1 MRYDMRRYSYD
12 EILSILKKHEG
23 QSFCFTDA
31 DRERILSDP
40 EMTEQLS
47 TLQKYT
53 YIIGSEPIPTLTF
66 SAFSRFEL
74 DGDRSEYE
82 ALYFRHRHLL
92 AAFTILYWLYGRE
105 EDKKIL
111 EDTIWAIL
119 DEYTWSVSAHLKGT
133 GLTTLQEDGYM
144 IDLFAAETGEALAEM
159 ISLVGDKLTP
169 IVRMR
174 TERYIDERIL
184 KSATNPFWWNSGCT
198 NNWSAVCS
206 GSVSM
211 CAIYQEKNIE
221 RLAEILTFYID
232 VLQSNFYRG
241 FSDDGVCLE
250 GLSYWTYGFGYFTYF
265 ADLLKKRTGGE
276 IDLFLD
282 EPVKKIALFFG
293 KCFFPGGATVAF
305 SDGSAKGKYQPALA
319 AYYHTMYPEEFA
331 MPAPSLI
338 AMTYPQD
345 HCARFAL
352 ALRNF
357 VWASGKITTDGK
369 AIYGTYLFPS
379 AQWYL
384 TSTESGIGIAIK
396 GGNNDEPHNH
406 NDVGSFHIYKN
417 GVPLLVDIGAPLYD
431 KFYFSNKR
439 YENFAASSRSH
450 SVPIVNNALQNNGK
464 EYKAID
470 MTMDES
476 GIRMDIA
483 PAYNLAE
490 LSSLIRDV
498 RFEKASGVTT
508 LRDTFTFTETPSRIV
523 ERFPLNAEPVVSDG
537 IATITSDGESLSII
551 FDPTVFDAE
560 VSFERVHRHNNHVK
574 GETTDPEANY
584 RKVYLLDL
592 IVKEPQTITEVSVKI
607 Q

>member
-1 MRYDMRRYSYD
+1 MKKYSY
-12 EILSILKKHEG
+12 EQILEILKKHEG
-23 QSFCFTDA
+23 ENFYFTDT
-31 DRERILSDP
+31 DRERILQDS
-40 EMTEQLS
+40 EMKEQLS
-47 TLQKYT
+47 TLREYADT
-53 YIIGSEPIPTLTF
+53 IGSEPIPTLTF
-66 SAFSRFEL
+66 SSFSRFEL
-74 DGDRSEYE
+74 DGDRAEYE

-92 AAFTILYWLYGRE
+92 VAFSILYWLYGRE

-159 ISLVGDKLTP
+159 LSLVGDKLTP
-169 IVRMR
+169 IVKLR
-174 TERYIDERIL
+174 TERYIKERIL
-184 KSATNPFWWNSGCT
+184 KRATDAFWWNSGCT

-232 VLQSNFYRG
+232 VLQSHFYRG

-293 KCFFPGGATVAF
+293 KCFFPGGAIVAF

-338 AMTYPQD
+338 AMHYPQD

-352 ALRNF
+352 LLRNF

-384 TSTESGIGIAIK
+384 ASTESGVGIAIK
-396 GGNNDEPHNH
+396 GGNNAEPHNH

-431 KFYFSNKR
+431 KFYFSNRR

-450 SVPIVNNALQNNGK
+450 SVPIVNNSLQKDGK
-464 EYKAID
+464 QYCATNVLMEQ
-470 MTMDES
+470 S

-483 PAYNLAE
+483 EAYENENLQ
-490 LSSLIRDV
+490 SLVRDIRFD
-498 RFEKASGVTT
+498 RESGVTT
-508 LRDTFTFTETPSRIV
+508 LCDTFSFAQVPCRIV
-523 ERFPLNAEPVVSDG
+523 ERFPLQAEPTVSDDG
-537 IATITSDGESLSII
+537 VATITSDGESLSIY
-551 FDPTVFDAE
+551 FDTSIFDAE
-560 VSFERVHRHNNHVK
+560 VSFELVHCHNNHTK
-574 GETTDPEANY
+574 GATSNPDANY

-592 IVKEPQTITEVSVKI
+592 VVKAPQTQTEVFVKI
-607 Q
+607 K

>member
-1 MRYDMRRYSYD
+1 MRKYSY
-12 EILSILKKHEG
+12 EEVLSILKKHEG
-23 QSFCFTDA
+23 EKITFTDV
-31 DRERILSDP
+31 DRERILADP
-40 EMTEQLS
+40 EMEEQLS
-47 TLQKYT
+47 SLRKYADT
-53 YIIGSEPIPTLTF
+53 IGSEPIPVLTF
-66 SAFSRFEL
+66 STFSRFEI
-74 DGDRSEYE
+74 DGDRGEYE

-92 AAFTILYWLYGRE
+92 ASFTILYWLYGKE

-174 TERYIDERIL
+174 AERYIHDRIL

-232 VLQSNFYRG
+232 VLQKDFYRG
-241 FSDDGVCLE
+241 FSEDGVCLE

-282 EPVKKIALFFG
+282 DPVKKIALFFG
-293 KCFFPGGATVAF
+293 KCFFSGGATVSF
-305 SDGSAKGKYQPALA
+305 SDGSSHSKYQPALA
-319 AYYHTMYPEEFA
+319 AYYHTLYPEEFA

-338 AMTYPQD
+338 AMNYPQD

-352 ALRNF
+352 LLRNF
-357 VWASGKITTDGK
+357 VWASGKITRNGTG
-369 AIYGTYLFPS
+369 IYGTHLFPS

-384 TSTESGIGIAIK
+384 SSTESGVGIAIK
-396 GGNNDEPHNH
+396 GGHNNEPHNH

-431 KFYFSNKR
+431 KFYFSSQR

-450 SVPIVNNALQNNGK
+450 SVPIVNNSLQINGNQ
-464 EYKAID
+464 YRATNV
-470 MTMDES
+470 TMDES
-476 GIRMDIA
+476 GVRMDIA
-483 PAYNLAE
+483 PTYGLAE
-490 LSSLIRDV
+490 LSSLVRDIRFDPS
-498 RFEKASGVTT
+498 SGVIT
-508 LRDTFTFTETPSRIV
+508 LCDTFTFTQQPTRIV
-523 ERFPLNAEPVVSDG
+523 ERFPLNAEPVVVDG
-537 IATITSDGESLSII
+537 VASIEFEGETLTIV
-551 FDPTVFDAE
+551 FDPSLFD
-560 VSFERVHRHNNHVK
+560 FEISHEYVHRHNNHIEK
-574 GETTDPEANY
+574 KNSDASQNF

-592 IVKEPQTITEVSVKI
+592 IVKKPTSATTVTVEIK
-607 Q
+607 

>member
-1 MRYDMRRYSYD
+1 MRRYSYD
-12 EILSILKKHEG
+12 EILSILKKHDGEA
-23 QSFCFTDA
+23 FVFTDA
-31 DRERILSDP
+31 DRERILADKG
-40 EMTEQLS
+40 MQEQLS
-47 TLQKYT
+47 TLRKYADT
-53 YIIGSEPIPTLTF
+53 IGAEPIPTLTF

-74 DGDRSEYE
+74 DGDRTEFQS
-82 ALYFRHRHLL
+82 LYFRHRHLL

-105 EDKKIL
+105 EDRKIL

-119 DEYTWSVSAHLKGT
+119 DEYTWSVPAHLRGT

-159 ISLVGDKLTP
+159 LSLVGDKITP

-184 KSATNPFWWNSGCT
+184 KSATTPFWWNSGCT

-211 CAIYQEKNIE
+211 CAIYQEKNVE
-221 RLAEILTFYID
+221 RLAEILAFCID
-232 VLQSNFYRG
+232 NLQSNFYRG

-250 GLSYWTYGFGYFTYF
+250 GISYWTYGFGYFTYF

-305 SDGSAKGKYQPALA
+305 SDGSARGKYQPALA
-319 AYYHTMYPEEFA
+319 AYYHTLYPEEFA

-338 AMTYPQD
+338 SMNYPQD
-345 HCARFAL
+345 GCARFAL
-352 ALRNF
+352 LLRNF
-357 VWASGKITTDGK
+357 VWAASKITTDGK
-369 AIYGTYLFPS
+369 PIYGTYLFPS

-384 TSTESGIGIAIK
+384 ASTERGIGIAIK
-396 GGNNDEPHNH
+396 GGNNEEPHNH

-417 GVPLLVDIGAPLYD
+417 GVPLLVDIGAPRYD
-431 KFYFSNKR
+431 KFYFSNQR

-450 SVPIVNNALQNNGK
+450 SVPIVNNALQKNGK
-464 EYKAID
+464 EYKAVD

-476 GIRMDIA
+476 GVRMDIA
-483 PAYNLAE
+483 PAYALAE
-490 LSSLIRDV
+490 LSSLIRDI
-498 RFEKASGVTT
+498 RFETASGVTT
-508 LRDTFTFTETPSRIV
+508 LHDTFTFTEMPSRIV
-523 ERFPLNAEPVVSDG
+523 ERFPLNTEPVVSDG

-560 VSFERVHRHNNHVK
+560 VSFELVKRHNYL
-574 GETTDPEANY
+574 TTKSALDTSDNF

-592 IVKEPQTITEVSVKI
+592 IVKEPKTTTEVSVKI

>member
-1 MRYDMRRYSYD
+1 MKKYSY
-12 EILSILKKHEG
+12 EQILEILKKHEDEN
-23 QSFCFTDA
+23 FYFTDS
-31 DRERILSDP
+31 DRERILQDS
-40 EMTEQLS
+40 EMKEQLS
-47 TLQKYT
+47 TLREYADT
-53 YIIGSEPIPTLTF
+53 IGSEPIPTLTF
-66 SAFSRFEL
+66 SSFSRFEL

-82 ALYFRHRHLL
+82 LLYFRHRHLL
-92 AAFTILYWLYGRE
+92 AAFSILYWLYGRE

-111 EDTIWAIL
+111 EDTVWAIL
-119 DEYTWSVSAHLKGT
+119 DEYTWSVSAHLKET

-159 ISLVGDKLTP
+159 LSLVGDKLTP
-169 IVRMR
+169 IVKLR
-174 TERYIDERIL
+174 TERYIKERIL
-184 KSATNPFWWNSGCT
+184 KRATDAFWWNSGCT

-232 VLQSNFYRG
+232 VLQSHFYRG

-338 AMTYPQD
+338 AMNYPQD

-352 ALRNF
+352 LLRNF

-369 AIYGTYLFPS
+369 PIYGTYLFPS

-384 TSTESGIGIAIK
+384 ASTESGIGIAIK
-396 GGNNDEPHNH
+396 GGNNAEPHNH

-431 KFYFSNKR
+431 KFYFSNRR

-450 SVPIVNNALQNNGK
+450 SVPIVNNSLQKDGK
-464 EYKAID
+464 QYCA
-470 MTMDES
+470 TNVLMDES
-476 GIRMDIA
+476 GIRMNIAEAYENENIKSLVRDI
-483 PAYNLAE
+483 
-490 LSSLIRDV
+490 
-498 RFEKASGVTT
+498 RFDRESGVTT
-508 LRDTFTFTETPSRIV
+508 LCDTFSFAQVPCRIV
-523 ERFPLNAEPVVSDG
+523 ERFPLQAEPTVSDDG
-537 IATITSDGESLSII
+537 VATITCDGESLSIY
-551 FDPTVFDAE
+551 FDTTIFDAE
-560 VSFERVHRHNNHVK
+560 VSFELVHRHNNHTQ
-574 GETTDPEANY
+574 GATSNPDANY

-592 IVKEPQTITEVSVKI
+592 IVKDPQTQTEVFVKI
-607 Q
+607 K